1 MTIQRTLSII
11 KPDATKRNITGK
23 IITFFEEAGLNII
36 AQKKIKLTQSQ
47 AQEFYAVHSD
57 KPFFQD
63 LVNFMTSGPII
74 IQVLEGDEA
83 ISRNREIMGA
93 TNPEEAKEG
102 TIRRKFALS
111 IEANSV
117 HGSDSEDTA
126 KEEINFFFNDSE
138 LISEN

>member
-1 MTIQRTLSII
+1 MNIQRTLSII

-36 AQKKIKLTQSQ
+36 AQKKVQLSRSQ
-47 AQEFYAVHSD
+47 AQEFYGVHSD
-57 KPFFQD
+57 KPFFDD
-63 LVNFMTSGPII
+63 LVNFMTSGPIV

-83 ISRNREIMGA
+83 ILRNREIMGA

-102 TIRRKFALS
+102 TIRKEFALS

-138 LISEN
+138 LISSN

>member
-36 AQKKIKLTQSQ
+36 AQKKIQLTRTQ

-83 ISRNREIMGA
+83 IYRNREIMGA

-102 TIRRKFALS
+102 TIRKEFALS

>member
-36 AQKKIKLTQSQ
+36 AQKKVQLTRTQ

-83 ISRNREIMGA
+83 IYRNREIMGA
-93 TNPEEAKEG
+93 TNPKEAKVG
-102 TIRRKFALS
+102 TIRKEFALS

-117 HGSDSEDTA
+117 HGSDSEETA
-126 KEEINFFFNDSE
+126 KEEIIFFFTDSE